1 MYSIK
6 PDKGQGIVV
15 VTKKDCYDSLDQL
28 FDDPTKFEVL
38 NEDPTLII
46 FNISKILECTRIKG

>member
-38 NEDPTLII
+38 NKDPTLHN
-46 FNISKILECTRIKG
+46 F